1 MREGEVPEYKK
12 KKVEEVKQFML
23 SKPVVGIISIENLPT
38 AQFQQIKKK
47 LRGKADVMVTKL
59 NYIRR
64 ALEQIPDLKQLEEYA
79 QGPVG
84 VIISDENP
92 FKLFNFLKKNRSKA
106 YAKAGMIA
114 EQDIIVPAG
123 ETDIPVGPTLSE
135 LKMAKIDCR
144 IDKGKIV
151 VSKDSVVAKAG
162 EEITPTVAS
171 ALAKLDIKPFEIGL
185 KLKAVYEDG
194 VIYTPDVLDIDEEE
208 TMNNLQNA
216 VRKALNLA
224 VNAGYPTKQSITF
237 MIQEAFRKALN
248 LSVNAGIYNK
258 KSIELLL
265 QKAAVQANALKSIN
279 A

>member
-12 KKVEEVKQFML
+12 KRVEEVKKFIT
-23 SKPVVGIISIENLPT
+23 SKPVVGIISLENLPA

-47 LRGKADVMVTKL
+47 LRGKAQIMIAKL

-64 ALEQIPDLKQLEEYA
+64 AIEEVPELKPLEEYA
-79 QGPVG
+79 EGPVG
-84 VIISDENP
+84 LIITDENP
-92 FKLFNFLKKNRSKA
+92 FKLFNFLKKNRSKT
-106 YAKAGMIA
+106 YAKAGMKA

-123 ETDIPVGPTLSE
+123 ETDIPVGPALSE
-135 LKMAKIDCR
+135 LKSVKIDCR
-144 IDKGKIV
+144 IDKGKIT

-162 EEITPTVAS
+162 DEITPMIAS
-171 ALAKLDIKPFEIGL
+171 ALSKLNIKPFEIGL

-194 VIYTPDVLDIDEEE
+194 VIYTPDVLDINEEE
-208 TMNNLQNA
+208 VMNDLQNA

-248 LSVNAGIYNK
+248 LSVNAGVYNK
-258 KSIELLL
+258 ESIELLL
-265 QKAAVQANALKSIN
+265 QKAAAQANALKSIN
-279 A
+279 V